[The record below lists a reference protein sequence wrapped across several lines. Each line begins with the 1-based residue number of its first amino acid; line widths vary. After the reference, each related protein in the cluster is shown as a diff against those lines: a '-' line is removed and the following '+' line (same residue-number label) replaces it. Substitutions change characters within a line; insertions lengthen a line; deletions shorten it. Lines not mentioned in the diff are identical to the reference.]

1 MYKFSKGNLCI
12 VYLLFYIITTMTNN
26 MIQGEIL
33 EVIHWTDKLYS
44 LKINAPGVDFTPGQF
59 AKLGMMI
66 DDEFISRPY
75 SFVNSPDENIL
86 EFYSIHVP
94 DGPLSTKMKDLK
106 KGEEIHISRQGS
118 GFLVMN
124 EMPKDI
130 KTLWMLS
137 TGTAIGPFLS
147 ILKTKSSWDQ
157 FHKAVLVH
165 SVRYANELTYKDT
178 IDKIK
183 VEKKERFHYV
193 PCVSRE
199 SNDFSINHRITDA
212 IEENLFKKKFNL
224 DILEPNSHFMLCGNP
239 DMVTDVTDLLKKL
252 GYIKHRRR
260 TPGQIST
267 ENYW

>member
-106 KGEEIHISRQGS
+106 KGEEIHVSRQGS

-183 VEKKERFHYV
+183 VEKKDRFHYV
-193 PCVSRE
+193 PCVSIHDE
-199 SNDFSINHRITDA
+199 VCS
-212 IEENLFKKKFNL
+212 
-224 DILEPNSHFMLCGNP
+224 
-239 DMVTDVTDLLKKL
+239 
-252 GYIKHRRR
+252 
-260 TPGQIST
+260 
-267 ENYW
+267 